1 VSDPEDLNRPD
12 YRNQRFRFTQ
22 WCTIYDVLANP
33 RLSQT
38 RADQPFQTQP
48 TSPRTQSTTASAVKF
63 FFPSPP
69 GELARQPP
77 RQPPREQERARP
89 PATQTG
95 HQASK
100 QPRRLSSP
108 TGHPDGH
115 HAVRRELAGRP
126 PRRPLGAIG
135 YRCDVVNYSTK
146 NSGGH
151 KVTAW
156 GQQLWPM
163 GIFALLLN
171 FFRPY
176 TDPPYSRPSMIRT
189 LARHPHQPCIFSN
202 RIRWLFFKFRW
213 FDLTID
219 WMFHLRR

>member
-1 VSDPEDLNRPD
+1 MSSLIPTYP
-12 YRNQRFRFTQ
+12 
-22 WCTIYDVLANP
+22 
-33 RLSQT
+33 
-38 RADQPFQTQP
+38 RADQPFQTQRTNHP
-48 TSPRTQSTTASAVKF
+48 HHFSTNLANHRKQKKSSRRRRVSSPANHPASHHA
-63 FFPSPP
+63 SRR
-69 GELARQPP
+69 GLAHR
-77 RQPPREQERARP
+77 PPREQERARP
-89 PATQTG
+89 PAIQTG

-156 GQQLWPM
+156 GAAAMAYGDLCSSPEFLSSLYRSSLLPSKHDSHV
-163 GIFALLLN
+163 GETSTSALYFLE
-171 FFRPY
+171 P
-176 TDPPYSRPSMIRT
+176 DP
-189 LARHPHQPCIFSN
+189 
-202 RIRWLFFKFRW
+202 
-213 FDLTID
+213 LTFLQIQVI
-219 WMFHLRR
+219 